1 MKYAII
7 TPTYTEHYIYIDKY
21 LKSFVKYVEDKK
33 DIPIYFI
40 ISLNEKETFEK
51 IIGKYRESIDIKILF
66 IEYLFELNKIKET
79 PAEFLE
85 KYGRFTFQTAKK
97 FYSMINI
104 DAEKYFVLDCE
115 SMWVRKTNMIKL
127 FEDYFKSPFLVTSKI
142 EKEKR
147 VDYVFNSML
156 NNIEYILDMP
166 QNTRWFIEHNMWFY
180 EKSILEDLFKQYGTL
195 YSMIQKLALYN
206 HNLKLQNK
214 LKYGIFEIVLYYAF
228 IYKNNNKYK
237 YKHYD
242 INAILE
248 ENIPQDILIDYYN
261 KFYEKYQG
269 STGIIEQYMS
279 LLTEDN
285 WQYFTDVFKKLGLKV
300 VRCQY
305 ININQYKPLN
315 NFMDIVQPDILACSQ
330 EHIFGINN
338 NPTNKFLMFAPHDKL
353 EKHFYQFIKACCAA
367 FSNLVSSLFYLS
379 KNIFW
384 VIKNLDKLL

>member
-214 LKYGIFEIVLYYAF
+214 LKYGIFEIVLY
-228 IYKNNNKYK
+228 
-237 YKHYD
+237 
-242 INAILE
+242 
-248 ENIPQDILIDYYN
+248 
-261 KFYEKYQG
+261 
-269 STGIIEQYMS
+269 
-279 LLTEDN
+279 
-285 WQYFTDVFKKLGLKV
+285 
-300 VRCQY
+300 
-305 ININQYKPLN
+305 
-315 NFMDIVQPDILACSQ
+315 
-330 EHIFGINN
+330 
-338 NPTNKFLMFAPHDKL
+338 
-353 EKHFYQFIKACCAA
+353 
-367 FSNLVSSLFYLS
+367 
-379 KNIFW
+379 
-384 VIKNLDKLL
+384 